1 MKKQRFIRRY
11 LCLSVV
17 LLGAGLPA
25 ALQAVDFSTVP
36 GKVLDYQSL
45 TYDLFYT
52 TPRIFISDPEIAVL
66 SDGSYVAAHALAG
79 RNSGSATSGKTTIF
93 RSTDKGVTWTTN
105 GLFNGILRGGLFE
118 HNGAVYILGANDD
131 TDGKPTVIMQSL
143 DGGITWTNSAIQ

>member
-1 MKKQRFIRRY
+1 MIRRLISRFY
-11 LCLSVV
+11 LLLFSALLST
-17 LLGAGLPA
+17 GIPA
-25 ALQAVDFSTVP
+25 VLQAVDFSTVP

-52 TPRIFISDPEIAVL
+52 TPRIFISDPEIKVL

-79 RNSGSATSGKTTIF
+79 RNSGSGTSGKTTIF

-118 HNGAVYILGANDD
+118 HNGVFHRCSEIPLHLC
-131 TDGKPTVIMQSL
+131 I
-143 DGGITWTNSAIQ
+143 GGSDQGDHRR